1 MTPEISVVITLYQE
15 GELLRETIDSVLT
28 QTFQSFEMV
37 LVDNNAFPETLSIA
51 ASYAERFPDRIRI
64 IKETVQGICSARNT
78 GIQESRGTYIALL
91 DGDDI
96 LKPGRLERQIAV
108 MKERPELSMVTCT
121 HDRIS
126 HDHTKVLQRD
136 VCGPSDAT
144 WKQFEREFARLFEHR
159 FGKDYLSTFSF
170 QPPSTYFFRKDTAI
184 EAGLFDLRLNPR
196 WGEEVEFETRMFEH
210 GPFYCIPESLVL
222 YRTNS
227 PEAKKFKDSQIPGQE
242 RFLQDHKFFTILWE
256 HFSPL
261 SKDNIPVL
269 KKIRALWLRDIGHR
283 MLVYRQGKEIG
294 TTLIK
299 RSLAANPKD
308 LTTWK
313 FYLKTFLPHSSYPKL
328 FWFQEFNEQPLDKF
342 DRDFSTKFL
351 SWPPTFLGGG
361 NH

>member
-283 MLVYRQGKEIG
+283 MLVYKQGKEIG

-351 SWPPTFLGGG
+351 SWPPTFLVEK